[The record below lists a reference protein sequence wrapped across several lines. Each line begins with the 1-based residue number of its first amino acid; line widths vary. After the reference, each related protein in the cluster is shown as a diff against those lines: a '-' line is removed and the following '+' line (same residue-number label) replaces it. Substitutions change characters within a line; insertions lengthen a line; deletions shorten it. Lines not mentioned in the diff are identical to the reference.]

1 VRSDA
6 EVVGTLAAPHGA
18 DTPENRWTPRSEQC
32 HGPVVTSHQAPPEP
46 LALPDGL
53 VLRTAAPAD
62 LDQIGALLTER
73 GDPNDALDHRLVVTD
88 PGAGWSACAVVV
100 DGDRVVSTATLLDE
114 EVRIGDLRLPAGQV
128 ELVATDRAYEGRGL
142 VRALMRWAHE
152 RSAARGHVLQTM
164 IGIPYFY
171 RLFGYEYAIDI
182 PPAFSVRT
190 PPPGASDAVLRPARP
205 ADVPSL
211 AALQDAAQTGFDV
224 AMGHSAARWRWLLE
238 HEASTLWVLERDGT
252 AVATGRTTPP
262 DGGVLLAEAA
272 AVDGAA
278 ARDLLGRVAALFPEE
293 RLRVVH
299 RAGTVTATAWQ
310 DLLAHEPPAAA
321 DQYYVRIP
329 DAALLLDRLR
339 PLFRQRLTDAGLEGD
354 DRDIVLSTFGAH
366 YRIPVRADGLGEV
379 VTGGAMQGP
388 RAVKGAGVA
397 PDHLP
402 ALLFGPLGMQGL
414 TRLRPDVYSADEERF
429 RALFPPLTADL
440 LSYYL
445 PY

>member
-1 VRSDA
+1 MATHPASP
-6 EVVGTLAAPHGA
+6 T
-18 DTPENRWTPRSEQC
+18 
-32 HGPVVTSHQAPPEP
+32 P
-46 LALPDGL
+46 LALADGL
-53 VLRTAAPAD
+53 TLRTATPAD
-62 LDQIGALLTER
+62 LDQIGALLSER

-88 PGAGWSACAVVV
+88 PEVGWSACAVVV

-142 VRALMRWAHE
+142 VRALMQWAHQ

-182 PPAFSVRT
+182 PPALRVST
-190 PPPGASDAVLRPARP
+190 PPPGGSDAVLRPARP
-205 ADVPSL
+205 ADVPAL
-211 AALQDAAQTGFDV
+211 TALQHTAQTGFDV
-224 AMGHSAARWRWLLE
+224 AMGHSAERWRWLLE

-278 ARDLLGRVAALFPEE
+278 ALDLLRAVAARFPEE
-293 RLRVVH
+293 PLRVVH
-299 RAGTVTATAWQ
+299 RAGTVTAHAWR
-310 DLLAHEPPAAA
+310 DLLVHEPPAAA
-321 DQYYVRIP
+321 EQYYVRVP
-329 DAALLLDRLR
+329 DVALLLDRLR
-339 PLFRQRLTDAGLEGD
+339 PLLWQRLTTAGMERGG
-354 DRDIVLSTFGAH
+354 RDIVLSTFGAH

-388 RAVKGAGVA
+388 RAVHGAGVA

-402 ALLFGPLGMQGL
+402 ALLFGPRGMEGL
-414 TRLRPDVYSADEERF
+414 TRIRPDVYSADEERF